1 MNTYSSKQKQNTQER
16 SIYGERKKQ
25 MVLEI
30 GRTCYTVNLILKESG
45 KETYKNKVFRLLEQ
59 DIENEQEKNF
69 EEI

>member
-1 MNTYSSKQKQNTQER
+1 
-16 SIYGERKKQ
+16 

-45 KETYKNKVFRLLEQ
+45 KETYKDKVFRLMEQ